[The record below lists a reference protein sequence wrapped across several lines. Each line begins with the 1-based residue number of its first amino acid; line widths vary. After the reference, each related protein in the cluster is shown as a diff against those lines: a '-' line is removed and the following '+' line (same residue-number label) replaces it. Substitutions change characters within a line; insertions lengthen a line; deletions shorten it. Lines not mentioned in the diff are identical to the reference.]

1 MESPVANESAR
12 SIKAILRKLNRGVP
26 ATGAFAPPGQAHLS
40 KLKSRDWRK
49 ATRKAGFNRFSS
61 LESSI
66 SQIHLPKG
74 EGGPKGRVRGEVPGS
89 SPLTRRFAAPSPF
102 GRGIRPKH
110 FSILDSSAY
119 PVGAMAIA
127 MVRIR

>member
-1 MESPVANESAR
+1 MYSAV
-12 SIKAILRKLNRGVP
+12 LQM
-26 ATGAFAPPGQAHLS
+26 APPVQAHLS

-49 ATRKAGFNRFSS
+49 ARRKAGFNRFSS
-61 LESSI
+61 LESSL
-66 SQIHLPKG
+66 SQIPLPKG

-110 FSILDSSAY
+110 FSILDT
-119 PVGAMAIA
+119 IA
-127 MVRIR
+127 VRQVFDYRYGEHSRSTLLCLPM